1 MHILSSSLP
10 LAIALILFVI
20 SLGLAMG
27 ASAWFTSRLEV
38 ICDIFDLSPGLL
50 SLLGALGANIPNYV
64 ASITAIAGG
73 SLTVGLGVIVGSNIY
88 NIAIILSLATLISKG
103 HKIVLS
109 KQETQDVI
117 HVGRYTL
124 YIMLATLVGAALLA
138 IPAIFHSTTS
148 PSSVSLLLLLAT
160 NIVTLMLF
168 ALLARHALYREP
180 RSSIEIKQEE
190 TLQASV
196 PYRLRIRVIGEVLLA
211 LLVALGGVVV
221 MVQTGQDVATDIHM
235 SPVILGLVVL
245 AVATSLPNTVVAII
259 LARTGRATACVE
271 EVLSSNSINATLG
284 IALPLLIWQS
294 ILHDLSLLWLDIP
307 LMVLLVAGV
316 LFSVRR
322 QRISATLA
330 AWLLVVYVVWVS
342 VHLLL

>member
-1 MHILSSSLP
+1 MHVFSSSLP
-10 LAIALILFVI
+10 LAIALVLFVI
-20 SLGLAMG
+20 SLGMAMG

-38 ICDIFDLSPGLL
+38 ICDIFGLSPGLL

-73 SLTVGLGVIVGSNIY
+73 SLTVGLGIIVGSNIY
-88 NIAIILSLATLISKG
+88 NIAIILSIAALVSKG
-103 HKIVLS
+103 HQIVLG
-109 KQETQDVI
+109 KQEAQDVMK
-117 HVGRYTL
+117 VGIYTL
-124 YIMLATLVGAALLA
+124 LIMLMVLGSAAML
-138 IPAIFHSTTS
+138 IPSDIPGQPS
-148 PSSVSLLLLLAT
+148 PSFILLLFLFISNLV
-160 NIVTLMLF
+160 ILFLF

-180 RSSIEIKQEE
+180 RSSIEIKREE
-190 TLQASV
+190 TLQASI
-196 PYRLRIRVIGEVLLA
+196 PYRLRVRVIGEALLA

-245 AVATSLPNTVVAII
+245 AVATSLPNTVVAIM

-271 EVLSSNSINATLG
+271 EVLSSNSINAALG

-316 LFSVRR
+316 LFGVHR
-322 QRISATLA
+322 QHISTKLA
-330 AWLLVVYVVWVS
+330 ALLLILYIAWVG
-342 VHLLL
+342 VHLVL